1 MMRHVNR
8 SLIVMLAVAGGLVIS
23 GVVGGAGAQGVPVVD
38 SVSKSI
44 TVRGEG
50 YGGPVPARSTVS
62 ARRERYKA
70 ALEDAMDDAL
80 DKAQTIAAKSGLTL
94 GEVNEV
100 SEEGSAATCGS
111 PRTKRTCSMRATVTV
126 VYAVS

>member
-1 MMRHVNR
+1 MRGVNR
-8 SLIVMLAVAGGLVIS
+8 SLITILAVAGGLLIA
-23 GVVGGAGAQGVPVVD
+23 GLVGGAGAQVPVVD

-50 YGGPVPARSTVS
+50 YGGPVPSRSTVA

-70 ALEDAMDDAL
+70 ALEDAMDDAQE
-80 DKAQTIAAKSGLTL
+80 KAAAIAAKSGLQL
-94 GEVNEV
+94 GSVNEV
-100 SEEGSAATCGS
+100 SEETSAATCGS
-111 PRTKRTCSMRATVTV
+111 PRTKKTCSMRATVSV